1 MILSTIYAYIFT
13 GMNLSMVKFMVL
25 SVFFFSLMNLGVKF
39 LPHLPPTEIVFFRS
53 LVSMILSVQ
62 YLLRMRINPFK
73 GDLRFLFLRGL
84 AGVAAL
90 TLFFVTLQKL
100 PLAGAATIQYL
111 SPIFTAVFSF
121 LWLKEKVPLLRW
133 LMFGLSFAGVLVM
146 QGFDH
151 RIPLDYA
158 LLGIVSAMF
167 AGLAYYSIGVL
178 KNKVEPIVVVTWFPM
193 VALPIMGLVSI
204 FVWVT
209 PKGTDWLYLIVI
221 GICTQLGQLFMTKAF
236 MAESAS
242 AASGLKYLGLIF
254 SFLWGF
260 IFFEETYNLF
270 SLLGMFMIITGVVIN
285 VRVGKT
291 IKSSQK

>member
-1 MILSTIYAYIFT
+1 MIYAYIFD

-39 LPHLPPTEIVFFRS
+39 IPHLPPTEIVFFRS

-121 LWLKEKVPLLRW
+121 LWLKETVPVLRW
-133 LMFGLSFAGVLVM
+133 LMFGLSFTGVLVM

-209 PKGTDWLYLIVI
+209 PKGTDWLYLIAI

-270 SLLGMFMIITGVVIN
+270 SLLGMLMIITGVVVN
-285 VRVGKT
+285 VRAGKT
-291 IKSSQK
+291 IKPSKNE

>member
-1 MILSTIYAYIFT
+1 MLSTIYAYIFDS
-13 GMNLSMVKFMVL
+13 MNWQMVKFMVL

-285 VRVGKT
+285 VRAGKT
-291 IKSSQK
+291 IKPS

>member
-1 MILSTIYAYIFT
+1 MLSTIYAYIFDS
-13 GMNLSMVKFMVL
+13 MNWQMVKFMVL

-121 LWLKEKVPLLRW
+121 LWLKEKVPVLRW

-285 VRVGKT
+285 VRAGKT
-291 IKSSQK
+291 IKPS

>member
-1 MILSTIYAYIFT
+1 MLSTIYAYIFDS
-13 GMNLSMVKFMVL
+13 MNWQMVKFMVL

-39 LPHLPPTEIVFFRS
+39 IPHLPPTEIVFFRS

-121 LWLKEKVPLLRW
+121 LWLKEKVPVLRW

-209 PKGTDWLYLIVI
+209 PKGTDWLYLIAI

-270 SLLGMFMIITGVVIN
+270 SLLGMLMIITGVVVN
-285 VRVGKT
+285 VRAGKT
-291 IKSSQK
+291 IKPSKNE

>member
-1 MILSTIYAYIFT
+1 
-13 GMNLSMVKFMVL
+13 MNWQMVKFMVL

-39 LPHLPPTEIVFFRS
+39 IPHLPPTEIVFFRS

-90 TLFFVTLQKL
+90 TLFFMTLQKL

-121 LWLKEKVPLLRW
+121 LWLKEKVSVLRW

-209 PKGTDWLYLIVI
+209 PKGTDWLYLIAI

-236 MAESAS
+236 MADSAS

-270 SLLGMFMIITGVVIN
+270 SLLGMLMIITGVVVN
-285 VRVGKT
+285 VRAGKT
-291 IKSSQK
+291 IKPSKNE

>member
-1 MILSTIYAYIFT
+1 
-13 GMNLSMVKFMVL
+13 MNWQMVKFMVL

-39 LPHLPPTEIVFFRS
+39 IPHLPPTEIVFFRS

-90 TLFFVTLQKL
+90 TLFFMTLQKL

-121 LWLKEKVPLLRW
+121 LWLKEKVSVLRW

-209 PKGTDWLYLIVI
+209 PKGTDWLYLIAI

-270 SLLGMFMIITGVVIN
+270 SLLGMLMIITGVVVN
-285 VRVGKT
+285 VRAGKT
-291 IKSSQK
+291 IKPSKNE